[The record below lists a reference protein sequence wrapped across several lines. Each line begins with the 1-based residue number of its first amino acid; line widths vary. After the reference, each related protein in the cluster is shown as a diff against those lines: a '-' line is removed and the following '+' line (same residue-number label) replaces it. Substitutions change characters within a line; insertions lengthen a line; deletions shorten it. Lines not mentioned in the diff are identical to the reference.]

1 MGTGTSKSNENSE
14 KSAQVTAQVP
24 AKIVVPTPNEK
35 SLQVHAQDSTL
46 SNQHGSQ
53 VPAHVEGQP
62 GQIGGRRNR
71 KSKRVRL
78 IKKTKR
84 KRKSIRSIR
93 R

>member
-1 MGTGTSKSNENSE
+1 MGTGSSKSNENAV
-14 KSAQVTAQVP
+14 KSLQVP
-24 AKIVVPTPNEK
+24 GQIVVPTPNEK

-53 VPAHVEGQP
+53 VHAHVEGQP

-78 IKKTKR
+78 IKKTRKFR